1 MLPKTEQQR
10 QQQQQQ
16 QLQRPQ
22 PQSSEQQQQHQP
34 SRIGSPSDPTS
45 MQHSG
50 ASEAFAQNCDQNGDR
65 VFKSNEIYHICIMLQ
80 KSVLVKYGK

>member
-1 MLPKTEQQR
+1 MLPKTEQR
-10 QQQQQQ
+10 GQQ
-16 QLQRPQ
+16 QRPQ
-22 PQSSEQQQQHQP
+22 PQSSEQQQHQS